1 MYSVLLLQMNAE
13 KMHLT
18 FTLSKNLKK
27 KRRKLAASLSIAS
40 TCSITIR
47 PPGLRVSYSPQTG
60 GTRDNFLRTR
70 RLRNLCSRSAAPVSE
85 GGRRGRT
92 AVCPEQL
99 LGSSQQQKDK
109 ERTRE
114 GRERFSI
121 LAVSGRVN
129 EELFFTLLLLL
140 LLLEGVLNNA
150 CKVYRRV
157 AHRWENMR
165 RLSTLNVIVK
175 HVKPGVWTI
184 KALRAGW
191 LSGTWKFRVFKG
203 ENARAV
209 YKSTKTNKLNS
220 HGL

>member
-1 MYSVLLLQMNAE
+1 M
-13 KMHLT
+13 
-18 FTLSKNLKK
+18 
-27 KRRKLAASLSIAS
+27 
-40 TCSITIR
+40 
-47 PPGLRVSYSPQTG
+47 
-60 GTRDNFLRTR
+60 
-70 RLRNLCSRSAAPVSE
+70 CSRSAAPVSE

-99 LGSSQQQKDK
+99 LGSSQQQK

-150 CKVYRRV
+150 CKVYWRV

-175 HVKPGVWTI
+175 HVKPGV
-184 KALRAGW
+184 
-191 LSGTWKFRVFKG
+191 
-203 ENARAV
+203 
-209 YKSTKTNKLNS
+209 
-220 HGL
+220 

>member
-1 MYSVLLLQMNAE
+1 M
-13 KMHLT
+13 
-18 FTLSKNLKK
+18 
-27 KRRKLAASLSIAS
+27 
-40 TCSITIR
+40 
-47 PPGLRVSYSPQTG
+47 
-60 GTRDNFLRTR
+60 
-70 RLRNLCSRSAAPVSE
+70 CSRSAAPVSE

-99 LGSSQQQKDK
+99 LGSSQQQK

-129 EELFFTLLLLL
+129 EELFFTLLLLLL

-175 HVKPGVWTI
+175 HVKPGV
-184 KALRAGW
+184 
-191 LSGTWKFRVFKG
+191 
-203 ENARAV
+203 
-209 YKSTKTNKLNS
+209 
-220 HGL
+220 